1 MIEASST
8 IEADDIQFRH
18 WSQQL
23 QRRVMRLLLQHGE
36 PLFRNQ
42 FGQFFAQSALPQIP
56 LLQQYDRYI
65 KLHILSNELLDDI
78 LPRIRRQLSLKTSQA
93 RLHEEAPT
101 RGDIDWQR
109 TIEHNGSLSPGLPP
123 LQFDTRLRQRSM
135 ETPENLLTVAI
146 LLAYRQ
152 ELREAMKDRFVDEDL
167 SAQEMQTLV
176 SADERAERELA
187 APYARALAEQAR
199 KADINALPQ
208 EVAMHLRP
216 GPSPYRVLIEWW
228 QRFANFR

>member
-65 KLHILSNELLDDI
+65 KLYILSNELLDDI

-109 TIEHNGSLSPGLPP
+109 TIEQSWSQAPGLPAT
-123 LQFDTRLRQRSM
+123 QFDTRLRQRSL
-135 ETPENLLTVAI
+135 ETPENVLTVAI
-146 LLAYRQ
+146 LLAYRRELQQAMQ
-152 ELREAMKDRFVDEDL
+152 ETFTDEEL
-167 SAQEMQTLV
+167 SGQERQIFV

-187 APYARALAEQAR
+187 ASYARALIAQAR
-199 KADINALPQ
+199 QADINVLAP
-208 EVAMHLRP
+208 EVTLHLRP
-216 GPSPYRVLIEWW
+216 GPNPYRDLL
-228 QRFANFR
+228 